1 MYVPCLTLL
10 VFTSHCHLVPNGGM
24 ALGAFV
30 TLFASRRLLTE
41 FRKLIV
47 AHEADNTII
56 AGEDFM
62 ERVRRHLG
70 TRFHGFMIAQSH
82 SAALRAQRFFLT
94 FIARYHGLSILGC
107 DMLSSMGMIMPSTS
121 YDRMMK
127 EVVANAK
134 RTARFSQ
141 HGEGMVSKVIMILR
155 FCWSLYS

>member
-10 VFTSHCHLVPNGGM
+10 ILLCHFHLVPNGGM

-47 AHEADNTII
+47 AHEADNTVI
-56 AGEDFM
+56 ASEDFM

-70 TRFHGFMIAQSH
+70 TRFHGFMISQSH

-94 FIARYHGLSILGC
+94 FLARYHGLSILGC

-127 EVVANAK
+127 QVVADAK
-134 RTARFSQ
+134 RTARSAQ
-141 HGEGMVSKVIMILR
+141 HVWGNGFRTIVILC
-155 FCWSLYS
+155 FL